1 VTTAETLIVVCRSG
15 FYAGALFL
23 WGAAIYIASFVPRG
37 LRQTLWTRMTSIR
50 GFSVLV
56 ISGVT
61 AASLPLNAAVLGGG
75 RQDAADPDVLWTVI
89 TQTSIGTAWIVQAV
103 AAALLFAAAMPP
115 VRSKILPTAL
125 AALVALASL
134 PISGHAA
141 IHDGSL
147 RLLHRA
153 NDLLHLLSA
162 GFWFGALLPVA
173 LLLPALKAQ
182 STRHDA
188 TTALIGF
195 SRAGHVAVAL
205 VILTGLFNT
214 WLIVGGLPVDWS
226 LPYQLLL
233 SAKVLIVATMVA
245 LAIVNRYVF
254 VRLLDRSPLMYR
266 SLVCA
271 TITEIALGLGV
282 LALVAYFGRLQPV

>member
-1 VTTAETLIVVCRSG
+1 VTTAETLIVVCRFG

-23 WGAAIYIASFVPRG
+23 WGAATYIAGCVPDG
-37 LRQTLWTRMTSIR
+37 LRQTVWSRMTSIR

-56 ISGVT
+56 VSGAT
-61 AASLPLNAAVLGGG
+61 AAYLPLNAAVLGGNW
-75 RQDAADPDVLWTVI
+75 QDAADPDVLWTVI
-89 TQTSIGTAWIVQAV
+89 TQTSIGTAWIVQAI
-103 AAALLFAAAMPP
+103 AAALMLAAAMPP
-115 VRSKILPTAL
+115 LRSKLLPTAL

-141 IHDGSL
+141 IHDGSV
-147 RLLHRA
+147 RLLHGV

-173 LLLPALKAQ
+173 LLLPALKVQA
-182 STRHDA
+182 TRNEA

-214 WLIVGGLPVDWS
+214 WLIVGGLPFDWS
-226 LPYQLLL
+226 LPYQALL
-233 SAKVLIVATMVA
+233 SAKILIVATMVA

-254 VRLLDRSPLMYR
+254 VRLLDRSPVMYK

-271 TITEIALGLGV
+271 TVIEIGLSLGV